1 VPCSTRNVLCICP
14 LLSLSIPN
22 LPLGSVQKTVLL
34 VDDDDDSRRIFRL
47 ALEHAG
53 HTVLIAHDGLEGI
66 RLACLHQ
73 PDAIL
78 MDIAMPVMDGYTALK
93 QLRSNVATRDLPI
106 LALTARGSLDEAAEL
121 LEAGFDELLIKPI
134 APVEVVTAIARSGT
148 AA

>member
-1 VPCSTRNVLCICP
+1 MRNVLCICP
-14 LLSLSIPN
+14 LLSTSFLEATH
-22 LPLGSVQKTVLL
+22 GHVQKTVLL

-53 HTVLIAHDGLEGI
+53 HKVVTAHDGLEGI
-66 RLACLHQ
+66 RLAELHE

-78 MDIAMPVMDGYTALK
+78 MDIAMPVMDGYAALK
-93 QLRSNVATRDLPI
+93 QLRSNVATRGVPV
-106 LALTARGSLDEAAEL
+106 LALTARGSIHEAADL

-134 APVEVVTAIARSGT
+134 APLEVVAAIARSGT